1 MFSAFVKVSVSRL
14 GVFFK
19 IDARDPVLRAR
30 LRRSVR
36 ERDYSVS
43 LIDGSRDAVI
53 QELRVVRSHSQL
65 QAVEEFHG
73 GVDVSLER
81 ILLAPDVHPNTRIF
95 AFWHIHRCRKRKVV
109 LASRR
114 CGVRFIAESA
124 EELAQARERA
134 GH

>member
-1 MFSAFVKVSVSRL
+1 MFSAFVKAFLGRAVS
-14 GVFFK
+14 
-19 IDARDPVLRAR
+19 
-30 LRRSVR
+30 

-81 ILLAPDVHPNTRIF
+81 ILLAPDVHPNAGIPPLG
-95 AFWHIHRCRKRKVV
+95 IYIEVV
-109 LASRR
+109 NGR
-114 CGVRFIAESA
+114 
-124 EELAQARERA
+124 
-134 GH
+134 